1 MFRIDFFF
9 CTRHSLFAAKREKSG
24 ADLEAQL
31 LTESRGLPLKTLK
44 IIAAADCVLNN
55 FYVDTGRNLNKS

>member
-1 MFRIDFFF
+1 MFRIDFFAHGTF
-9 CTRHSLFAAKREKSG
+9 CLPLSGNKPG

-31 LTESRGLPLKTLK
+31 LIESRGLPLETLK

-55 FYVDTGRNLNKS
+55 FYVDTDRNLNKS